1 VEPTGSE
8 TARGAGSPP
17 PETGAALRRSL
28 LFVPEGEPRKLERVD
43 SAGADTLL
51 FDLEDSV
58 APDAIVLEGLG
69 ILEESLAE
77 LVSGCVVS
85 YRVDRLG
92 DLGRS
97 S

>member
-1 VEPTGSE
+1 VDRRQALSQRDVEPTGSE

-17 PETGAALRRSL
+17 PE
-28 LFVPEGEPRKLERVD
+28 
-43 SAGADTLL
+43 AGADTLL